1 VGDHVVGHG
10 LSLGDAVVVSLVDD
24 ELPELEEPVCDPLEP
39 LVDAVLLVAVDVVQD
54 GLADDEEDELGADEV
69 GAEELGADELE
80 ADELEPDELEAD
92 ELEPDELEPDE
103 LGADE
108 LVDEVGPDDDG
119 DEALLDEGPCDPPGV
134 LAALDDDRDG
144 VEGPA
149 DEDLPAEEDDD
160 PDPDCEE
167 APVEPFAP
175 AAEPG
180 CGGSP
185 GIVAGVPE
193 A

>member
-54 GLADDEEDELGADEV
+54 GLADDEE
-69 GAEELGADELE
+69 
-80 ADELEPDELEAD
+80 
-92 ELEPDELEPDE
+92 DE